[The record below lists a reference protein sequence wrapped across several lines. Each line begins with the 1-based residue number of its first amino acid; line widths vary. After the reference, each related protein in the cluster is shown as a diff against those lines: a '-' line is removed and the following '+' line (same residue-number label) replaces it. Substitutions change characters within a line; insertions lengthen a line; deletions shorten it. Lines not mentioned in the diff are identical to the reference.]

1 LPLPQPATDLQP
13 IACHPLDATVAIWQ
27 IPTALN
33 KPQPKE
39 MTNSSAQ
46 QRQDADRAKGFGVW
60 HGIGAGDGIWY
71 MGHGRREIRSD
82 PDSGVGIESR
92 RGRGSPSPHV
102 VHVRRQVASILAAI
116 WCACKVLNNLL
127 RNISRYTMSAILV
140 HRTNTSVVKLGNS

>member
-60 HGIGAGDGIWY
+60 HGIGAGDGIAELALSA
-71 MGHGRREIRSD
+71 RLNRLAL
-82 PDSGVGIESR
+82 
-92 RGRGSPSPHV
+92 SPG
-102 VHVRRQVASILAAI
+102 QFL
-116 WCACKVLNNLL
+116 
-127 RNISRYTMSAILV
+127 
-140 HRTNTSVVKLGNS
+140 